1 VASECQLGK
10 KNEENPVKSYSE
22 LNVFEQSE
30 TIDYEQAVRFIQSV
44 QGHYRCHELAHA
56 VGEVLGLPVQDGYYE
71 GINHSWLWTRPLPK
85 LPAPSL
91 PNILD
96 VYVPGELPQVQLI
109 HYASILPAWESYQ
122 WQVSVRFEV
131 DRKLVMELADF
142 FEDVLFQR
150 ES

>member
-1 VASECQLGK
+1 M
-10 KNEENPVKSYSE
+10 ENPVKSYRE

-30 TIDYEQAVRFIQSV
+30 IIDYEQAVMFIQSV

-56 VGEVLGLPVQDGYYE
+56 VGEVLGMPVQDGHYQ
-71 GINHSWLWTRPLPK
+71 GLNHSWLWTRPLPK

-109 HYASILPAWESYQ
+109 HYTLPSWLSYQ
-122 WQVSVRFEV
+122 WQAPVSIDLDVKV
-131 DRKLVMELADF
+131 VTALADF
-142 FEDVLFQR
+142 FEKLLFER
-150 ES
+150 EDS